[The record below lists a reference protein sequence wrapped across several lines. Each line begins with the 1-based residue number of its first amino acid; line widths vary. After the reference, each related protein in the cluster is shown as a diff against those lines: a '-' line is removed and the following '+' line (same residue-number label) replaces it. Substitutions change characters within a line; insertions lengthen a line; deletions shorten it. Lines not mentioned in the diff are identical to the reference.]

1 MVQIENLNF
10 AYNKAPVLKDISMS
24 IVKGVVLGLAGLN
37 GAGKTT
43 LLEIVAGYLKP
54 NSGTVNVD
62 QLKCAYL
69 ETQPYFYS
77 NITGKEYLNFI
88 VGNNHSFN
96 VEKWNDVFH
105 LPLHELIEN
114 YSSGMKKK
122 LAIMGIIALE
132 RDLILLDEPFNALDL
147 ESVEILKLILPIL
160 KKQGKSIIITS
171 HILSTLT
178 DTCDSIC
185 YLENGS
191 IKGIYSKQQFPGL
204 AEELL
209 SDTSNRFQTKID
221 DAFSNN

>member
-96 VEKWNDVFH
+96 IEKWNNIFH
-105 LPLHELIEN
+105 LPL
-114 YSSGMKKK
+114 
-122 LAIMGIIALE
+122 
-132 RDLILLDEPFNALDL
+132 
-147 ESVEILKLILPIL
+147 
-160 KKQGKSIIITS
+160 
-171 HILSTLT
+171 
-178 DTCDSIC
+178 
-185 YLENGS
+185 
-191 IKGIYSKQQFPGL
+191 
-204 AEELL
+204 
-209 SDTSNRFQTKID
+209 
-221 DAFSNN
+221 